1 MAPSIKYSAGLLE
14 GRGGRNEG
22 EEIVEN
28 DFGARP
34 LEGEEWQ
41 EEGKGRQEEGREG
54 KGRMNKKRKALEND
68 AVREAHKYDLQ

>member
-34 LEGEEWQ
+34 LEGEEWR
-41 EEGKGRQEEGREG
+41 EEEEGRED
-54 KGRMNKKRKALEND
+54 KA
-68 AVREAHKYDLQ
+68 RQG